1 MEAFPC
7 ATALC
12 ILCSFL
18 HSIIPSLCSFFNS
31 VVVSSPCSFLDP
43 VVTIV
48 IIIDVITPT
57 IVVIVTEG
65 NVATSTMSFPVSFPM
80 SFPVSFPV
88 SFPMPFPM
96 PFRVSFPNGSL
107 PKIGGIVV
115 VVVVVVIVALSVV
128 VMVAFAFC
136 ALSPFAPLSKL
147 ASTFHVTNLDIVFVS
162 GLSLG
167 RFFEHGRNRVKIHHW
182 VGGEVRYAIRL
193 SEEL

>member
-12 ILCSFL
+12 FPCSFL
-18 HSIIPSLCSFFNS
+18 PSLCSFFNS
-31 VVVSSPCSFLDP
+31 VVVSSLCSFLDP

-80 SFPVSFPV
+80 SFPVSFP
-88 SFPMPFPM
+88 M

-107 PKIGGIVV
+107 PKIGGIVVVVVVVVIVALSV

-167 RFFEHGRNRVKIHHW
+167 RFFEHGRIRVKIHHW

-193 SEEL
+193 PEEL

>member
-31 VVVSSPCSFLDP
+31 VVVSSLRSFLDP

-48 IIIDVITPT
+48 IIIDVITST

-65 NVATSTMSFPVSFPM
+65 NVITSTIVIIVIEVNVATSTM
-80 SFPVSFPV
+80 

-96 PFRVSFPNGSL
+96 PFPNGSL
-107 PKIGGIVV
+107 PKIGGI

-162 GLSLG
+162 GLRLG

>member
-1 MEAFPC
+1 
-7 ATALC
+7 
-12 ILCSFL
+12 
-18 HSIIPSLCSFFNS
+18 
-31 VVVSSPCSFLDP
+31 
-43 VVTIV
+43 
-48 IIIDVITPT
+48 
-57 IVVIVTEG
+57 
-65 NVATSTMSFPVSFPM
+65 
-80 SFPVSFPV
+80 
-88 SFPMPFPM
+88 M

-167 RFFEHGRNRVKIHHW
+167 RFFEHGRIRVKIHHW

-193 SEEL
+193 PEEL

>member
-12 ILCSFL
+12 FLCSFL

-31 VVVSSPCSFLDP
+31 VVVSSLCSFLDP

-80 SFPVSFPV
+80 SFPVS
-88 SFPMPFPM
+88 FPM

-167 RFFEHGRNRVKIHHW
+167 RFFEHGRIRVKIHHW

-193 SEEL
+193 PEEL